1 MAGGGGEALTHLRCR
16 QRGCAAC
23 PWCCCSASAAPTS
36 GHLAGPRAAALG
48 YFWGAGGC
56 TGGGDGYPWGGTKN
70 CAPLSPHTDPH
81 VPVCAGAFHS
91 IGGAQ
96 PLHAGVGQGGGVG
109 GFQETPWS
117 RGARS
122 GHGRPPGRRGG
133 RTAGIL
139 GFGCAQA
146 PLQQAELLRRQHPQ
160 QVPAARGQ
168 GQPRV
173 TSPLPPR
180 GGTRVPAPL
189 FAPIPDL
196 LQKVVEGAEHPRHL
210 LGAALQAE
218 GTLRV
223 DEEAAAEGTA
233 CDMGTRGGC
242 WHGAPPGTP
251 SAGGCTH
258 LMMARRGMVNIS
270 SGS

>member
-1 MAGGGGEALTHLRCR
+1 MPRAPLLTAGPQILRGVPLRGDDLEDRFQDAPQVAGEVGLELIGHPCAATAGLWVLPGGPGVAGGGGEALTHLRCR
-16 QRGCAAC
+16 RRGCAAC

-36 GHLAGPRAAALG
+36 GHPAGPRATALG

-70 CAPLSPHTDPH
+70 WAPLSPHADPH

-96 PLHAGVGQGGGVG
+96 PPRAGVGQGGGVG

-180 GGTRVPAPL
+180 GGTRVPPSPFL
-189 FAPIPDL
+189 
-196 LQKVVEGAEHPRHL
+196 
-210 LGAALQAE
+210 
-218 GTLRV
+218 
-223 DEEAAAEGTA
+223 
-233 CDMGTRGGC
+233 
-242 WHGAPPGTP
+242 PPY
-251 SAGGCTH
+251 
-258 LMMARRGMVNIS
+258 LIFFRRL
-270 SGS
+270 